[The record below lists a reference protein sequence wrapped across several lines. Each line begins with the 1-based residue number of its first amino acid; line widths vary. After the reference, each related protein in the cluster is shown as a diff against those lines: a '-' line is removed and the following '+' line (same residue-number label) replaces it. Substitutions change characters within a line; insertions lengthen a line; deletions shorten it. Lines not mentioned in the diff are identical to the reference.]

1 MLPKGIP
8 ASLGCQGWGLLGAG
22 GGGAPSQ
29 VDAVGRMGVVGG
41 ADESDEGGSGS
52 GESESGALT
61 LTVEVA
67 RDTRAENGMDEASE
81 MSGGC
86 ERSQCSCEGRTLG
99 KVSLAHKQ

>member
-1 MLPKGIP
+1 
-8 ASLGCQGWGLLGAG
+8 
-22 GGGAPSQ
+22 

-67 RDTRAENGMDEASE
+67 RDTRAENGWMKYLRCREAAR
-81 MSGGC
+81 G
-86 ERSQCSCEGRTLG
+86 
-99 KVSLAHKQ
+99 VSAAVKAEP